1 MFHPVQAES
10 QSISIEP
17 LTKKSLIHF
26 IKPNKPTNQP
36 LQVEAHR
43 KLLKTAKEKTQMK
56 VTHIVGRMWSPALEL
71 SDIDEAVAE
80 ADEDDSKL
88 AMLDAEADVVLEAI
102 QLNML
107 SATEET
113 QMG

>member
-1 MFHPVQAES
+1 
-10 QSISIEP
+10 
-17 LTKKSLIHF
+17 
-26 IKPNKPTNQP
+26 
-36 LQVEAHR
+36 
-43 KLLKTAKEKTQMK
+43 MK

>member
-1 MFHPVQAES
+1 MNNRV
-10 QSISIEP
+10 
-17 LTKKSLIHF
+17 LTKKSHIHF
-26 IKPNKPTNQP
+26 IHQTNQP
-36 LQVEAHR
+36 TKRTLQVEAHR